1 MPVKAADVAKQL
13 FFVYQ
18 PSIGAPTDSLT
29 IWLNGGPG
37 CSSLEGFFQ
46 ENGRFVW
53 HDGAAGPVINEHA
66 WVNATNMLWYMRS
79 SIECCYG

>member
-1 MPVKAADVAKQL
+1 MPVNIKNLSKQL
-13 FFVYQ
+13 FFVFQ

-37 CSSLEGFFQ
+37 CSSLEGFLQ

-53 HDGAAGPVINEHA
+53 RDGTPAPVINEHSL
-66 WVNATNMLWYMRS
+66 VNTTNMLWYITS
-79 SIECCYG
+79 VSVS